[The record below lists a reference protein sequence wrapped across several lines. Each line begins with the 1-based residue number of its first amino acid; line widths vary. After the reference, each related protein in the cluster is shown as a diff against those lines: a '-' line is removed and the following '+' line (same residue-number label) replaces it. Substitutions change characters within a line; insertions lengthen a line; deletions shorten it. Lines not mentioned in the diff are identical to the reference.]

1 MTRRVLITG
10 SSGFIGG
17 HVLSAARAAD
27 DVRLRLLVRTPPATP
42 DPDVEYVHG
51 DLTAP
56 ASLHGVCAD
65 VDAVVHCAGR
75 IGGDADLLRRAN
87 DLGTHALTRE
97 ARRAGVARFVYLST
111 AAVHGRGPF
120 RDARPGEVPL
130 APASDTSRTRA
141 AAEEHVLAAGGT
153 VLRPHLVHGR
163 GDRWVVPGIL
173 ALLRALGGLPD
184 GWAGLQ
190 SMIDAD
196 TLGRVAF
203 AAATTAPADGA
214 PADGA
219 GSVHYVVHPD
229 PVPGELLLSTVAQ
242 TFGLFT
248 EGAPRVPADT
258 ARQRVHD
265 NPAARHHL
273 GMLASD
279 HWFTDELLWSG
290 LGVAPGE
297 GFAARFTEYADWY
310 RGQAGLPPLEAGH
323 RLRTADIG

>member
-17 HVLSAARAAD
+17 HVLSAARAAE

-42 DPDVEYVHG
+42 DPDVEYVRG
-51 DLTAP
+51 DLTDP
-56 ASLHGVCAD
+56 ASLHGVCAG

-75 IGGDADLLRRAN
+75 IGGDADLLRQAN
-87 DLGTHALTRE
+87 DLGTRALAHE
-97 ARRAGVARFVYLST
+97 VRRAGVERFVHLGT

-196 TLGRVAF
+196 TLGRIAF
-203 AAATTAPADGA
+203 AAATTGPADGV
-214 PADGA
+214 GR
-219 GSVHYVVHPD
+219 VHYVTHPD
-229 PVPGELLLSTVAQ
+229 PVPGELLLSTVAE
-242 TFGLFT
+242 TFGLFADD
-248 EGAPRVPADT
+248 APRVSADT
-258 ARQRVHD
+258 ARQRVNDH
-265 NPAARHHL
+265 PAARHHL
-273 GMLASD
+273 GMLATD
-279 HWFTDELLWSG
+279 HWFTDEQLWSG
-290 LGVAPGE
+290 LGVAPGD
-297 GFAARFTEYADWY
+297 GFAACFPAYADWY
-310 RGQAGLPPLEAGH
+310 RGQAGLPPSGTGRRPA
-323 RLRTADIG
+323 TAFEETRSS